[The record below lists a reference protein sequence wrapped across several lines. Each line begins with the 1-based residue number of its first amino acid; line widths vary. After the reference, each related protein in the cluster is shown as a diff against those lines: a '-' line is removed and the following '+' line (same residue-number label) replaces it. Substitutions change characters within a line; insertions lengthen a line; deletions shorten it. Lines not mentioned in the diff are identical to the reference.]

1 MIFKIIEKTQL
12 GEENQYTN
20 MLKSVETMRVFDIV
34 VDRTMHAALLLIYLY
49 KIKYLRKLQ
58 VLKKTNRVQ
67 YDCKVNIK

>member
-1 MIFKIIEKTQL
+1 MIFRIIEKTQL

-58 VLKKTNRVQ
+58 VLKNKSRP
-67 YDCKVNIK
+67 IWL

>member
-58 VLKKTNRVQ
+58 VLKNKSRP
-67 YDCKVNIK
+67 I

>member
-1 MIFKIIEKTQL
+1 MIFRIIEKTQL

-34 VDRTMHAALLLIYLY
+34 ADRTMHAALLLIYLY

-58 VLKKTNRVQ
+58 VLKNKSRP
-67 YDCKVNIK
+67 I

>member
-20 MLKSVETMRVFDIV
+20 MLKSVETMGVFDIV

-58 VLKKTNRVQ
+58 VLKNKSRP
-67 YDCKVNIK
+67 I